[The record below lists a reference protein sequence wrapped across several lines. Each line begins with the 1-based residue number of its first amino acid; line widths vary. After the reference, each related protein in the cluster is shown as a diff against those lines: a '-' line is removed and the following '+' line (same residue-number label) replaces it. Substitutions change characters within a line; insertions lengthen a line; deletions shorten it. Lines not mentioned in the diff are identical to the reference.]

1 MLLLS
6 VTLGKVGILSSPQRD
21 LKIGGKLVLNLIS
34 DGRYCY
40 SYTIC
45 GERKWLYA
53 SDLAELRELERRIEH
68 DKDDGIRTQE
78 ASKITLND
86 MFGTYISTKTT
97 IKTSTRENY
106 LYLWNKYIRPTPLA
120 HQSLINIKTSDIKKL
135 YGDLLANGFRTNSLD
150 SINNLVHPTLEMAV
164 DDDLIRKNPSK
175 GVYRALKE
183 KDCKMAGV
191 HKTVL
196 AQ

>member
-1 MLLLS
+1 MIFYGKLQKDAKGRK
-6 VTLGKVGILSSPQRD
+6 LGKGESYR
-21 LKIGGKLVLNLIS
+21 S

-86 MFGTYISTKTT
+86 MFETYIATKTKL
-97 IKTSTRENY
+97 KTSTRENY
-106 LYLWNKYIRPTPLA
+106 LYLWNKYISPTPLA

-175 GVYRALKE
+175 DRKSV
-183 KDCKMAGV
+183 V
-191 HKTVL
+191 
-196 AQ
+196 

>member
-1 MLLLS
+1 MAS
-6 VTLGKVGILSSPQRD
+6 CKKDAKGRKLGKGESYR
-21 LKIGGKLVLNLIS
+21 S

-86 MFGTYISTKTT
+86 MFETYIATKTK

-135 YGDLLANGFRTNSLD
+135 YGDLLANG
-150 SINNLVHPTLEMAV
+150 
-164 DDDLIRKNPSK
+164 
-175 GVYRALKE
+175 
-183 KDCKMAGV
+183 
-191 HKTVL
+191 
-196 AQ
+196 

>member
-6 VTLGKVGILSSPQRD
+6 VTLGKVGILSSLQRD

-86 MFGTYISTKTT
+86 MFGTYIATKTK

-106 LYLWNKYIRPTPLA
+106 LYLWNKYIRPTTLA
-120 HQSLINIKTSDIKKL
+120 HQSLINIKTSDIKKTL
-135 YGDLLANGFRTNSLD
+135 WRSSCKRFSYKFLGQYQQSGASDLGNGS
-150 SINNLVHPTLEMAV
+150 
-164 DDDLIRKNPSK
+164 
-175 GVYRALKE
+175 
-183 KDCKMAGV
+183 
-191 HKTVL
+191 
-196 AQ
+196 

>member
-1 MLLLS
+1 MAS
-6 VTLGKVGILSSPQRD
+6 CKKDAKGRKLGKGETYR
-21 LKIGGKLVLNLIS
+21 S

-53 SDLAELRELERRIEH
+53 SDLAELRELERKIEH

-86 MFGTYISTKTT
+86 MFGTYIATKTK

-106 LYLWNKYIRPTPLA
+106 LYLWNKYIC
-120 HQSLINIKTSDIKKL
+120 I
-135 YGDLLANGFRTNSLD
+135 
-150 SINNLVHPTLEMAV
+150 
-164 DDDLIRKNPSK
+164 
-175 GVYRALKE
+175 
-183 KDCKMAGV
+183 V
-191 HKTVL
+191 HKL
-196 AQ
+196 SSF

>member
-1 MLLLS
+1 MIFYGKLQKDAKGRK
-6 VTLGKVGILSSPQRD
+6 LGKGESYR
-21 LKIGGKLVLNLIS
+21 S

-86 MFGTYISTKTT
+86 MFETYIATKPNSRPAPEKT
-97 IKTSTRENY
+97 ICTCG
-106 LYLWNKYIRPTPLA
+106 
-120 HQSLINIKTSDIKKL
+120 INT
-135 YGDLLANGFRTNSLD
+135 
-150 SINNLVHPTLEMAV
+150 
-164 DDDLIRKNPSK
+164 
-175 GVYRALKE
+175 
-183 KDCKMAGV
+183 
-191 HKTVL
+191 
-196 AQ
+196 

>member
-1 MLLLS
+1 MAS
-6 VTLGKVGILSSPQRD
+6 CKKDAKGRKLGKGESYR
-21 LKIGGKLVLNLIS
+21 S

-86 MFGTYISTKTT
+86 MFGTYIATKTK

-106 LYLWNKYIRPTPLA
+106 LYLWNKIHKA
-120 HQSLINIKTSDIKKL
+120 HTACAPVSYQHQDQRHQETLWRSSCKRFSYKFLGQYQQSGASDL
-135 YGDLLANGFRTNSLD
+135 GNGS
-150 SINNLVHPTLEMAV
+150 
-164 DDDLIRKNPSK
+164 
-175 GVYRALKE
+175 
-183 KDCKMAGV
+183 
-191 HKTVL
+191 
-196 AQ
+196 